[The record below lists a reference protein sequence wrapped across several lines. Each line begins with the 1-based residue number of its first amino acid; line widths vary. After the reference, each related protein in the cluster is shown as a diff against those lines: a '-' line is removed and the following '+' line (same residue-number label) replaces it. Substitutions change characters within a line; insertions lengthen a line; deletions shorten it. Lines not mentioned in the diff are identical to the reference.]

1 MFIVIV
7 IQSSDIPISKRI
19 GTLAVAGFRI
29 MDLVIIIPYNPIL
42 MYITTLVYITR
53 SQMLMRTKKRIS
65 SRRKKLIRITN
76 IGSIRIL

>member
-1 MFIVIV
+1 MDTLMFIATLI
-7 IQSSDIPISKRI
+7 INKRI
-19 GTLAVAGFRI
+19 DTLAGVAFRTL
-29 MDLVIIIPYNPIL
+29 DLVIIIPCNPIL

-53 SQMLMRTKKRIS
+53 NQIMMRTKKRIS

>member
-1 MFIVIV
+1 MHITLMDTLMFIN
-7 IQSSDIPISKRI
+7 KRI
-19 GTLAVAGFRI
+19 DTLAGVAFRTL
-29 MDLVIIIPYNPIL
+29 DLVIIIPYNPIL

-65 SRRKKLIRITN
+65 SRRKKLIMITN